1 MNVSRVFFAVIL
13 CFAVLKQSKTLI
25 IYDLTSLKLVFEYT
39 TQEYYVPTNDKWIDK
54 IRHLGARGSIQSKDL
69 DEE

>member
-39 TQEYYVPTNDKWIDK
+39 TQEYYVPTNDK
-54 IRHLGARGSIQSKDL
+54 
-69 DEE
+69 